1 MLVGKELGAVPALRE
16 VRIRRLLSIRRL
28 AELAGLSP
36 NTVHSVETGRR
47 QPHYDTMAQIAGAL
61 DVEPTEIDEFRAAM
75 DAALEGKD
83 AA

>member
-1 MLVGKELGAVPALRE
+1 MPTLRE

-28 AELAGLSP
+28 AELAELSP

-47 QPHYDTMAQIAGAL
+47 QPHYETMTRLAGAL
-61 DVEPTEIDEFRAAM
+61 GVEPAEIDEFRAAM
-75 DAALEGKD
+75 DAALEGKV